1 MAGIGA
7 SRPFPGAPAKVAWP
21 SGKQPLSLI
30 AEPDPPVTMSRLL
43 SSALLD
49 GRVWNAAGI
58 LVHDCLA
65 NRGSEARE
73 ATSAASRN

>member
-1 MAGIGA
+1 
-7 SRPFPGAPAKVAWP
+7 
-21 SGKQPLSLI
+21 
-30 AEPDPPVTMSRLL
+30 MSRLL